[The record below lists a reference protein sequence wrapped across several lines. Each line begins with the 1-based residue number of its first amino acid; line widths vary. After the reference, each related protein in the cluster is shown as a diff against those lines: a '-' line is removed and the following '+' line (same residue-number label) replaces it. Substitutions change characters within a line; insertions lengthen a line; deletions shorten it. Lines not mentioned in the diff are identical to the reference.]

1 MYPLLKKFIKT
12 NIIYYIKKICSDRY
26 FKPYRPLNDKT
37 KYDNFFIN
45 ELQRKIV
52 ELLNE
57 YKRRG
62 ISDHIT

>member
-1 MYPLLKKFIKT
+1 M
-12 NIIYYIKKICSDRY
+12 II
-26 FKPYRPLNDKT
+26 
-37 KYDNFFIN
+37 FFIN